1 MGAMGLMTIVWNAAL
16 VGFAA
21 MTEHGPPGN
30 VLDSRLRGND
40 RHKGARD
47 FVPAGDLGVSW
58 AHAMRPYVATP

>member
-1 MGAMGLMTIVWNAAL
+1 MTIVWNAAL

-40 RHKGARD
+40 SQKD
-47 FVPAGDLGVSW
+47 FSKS
-58 AHAMRPYVATP
+58 